1 MERAW
6 SPLSC
11 HGNVIVDVSSNFVMS
26 ETTVKI
32 QFYTE
37 KVFGN
42 APFFV
47 IFCVH
52 IVTSQVI

>member
-26 ETTVKI
+26 ETTVKSFSSI
-32 QFYTE
+32 ARSE
-37 KVFGN
+37 VAREIG
-42 APFFV
+42 
-47 IFCVH
+47 
-52 IVTSQVI
+52 SS